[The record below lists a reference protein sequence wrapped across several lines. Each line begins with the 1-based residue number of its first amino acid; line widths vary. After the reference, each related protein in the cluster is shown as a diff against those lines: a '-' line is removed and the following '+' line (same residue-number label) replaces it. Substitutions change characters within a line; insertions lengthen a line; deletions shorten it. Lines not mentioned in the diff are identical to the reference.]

1 MTTRRHSL
9 PLRLAAAS
17 TLLAFASCAST
28 TMIQSQPTGAKVYL
42 NGEPVGVTPYAMTDT
57 KIVGTTTMVR
67 LEYPGYEPLN
77 GVIARNEELDV
88 GACIGGFF
96 VLVPWLWIMRYK
108 PVHVFELHPAGAY
121 PGGAYPPPGY
131 PPAGPPPGYPP
142 AADPYAPAPGAAPAA
157 PAAPPPA
164 APPPAAKPH

>member
-1 MTTRRHSL
+1 MMTRRHSL

-42 NGEPVGVTPYAMTDT
+42 NGESVGVTPYAMTDT
-57 KIVGTTTMVR
+57 KIVGTTTTVR

-77 GVIARNEELDV
+77 TAISRNEEFDV
-88 GACIGGFF
+88 GACIGGVFL
-96 VLVPWLWIMRYK
+96 LVPFLWIMHYK
-108 PVHVFELHPAGAY
+108 PVHTFELHPVGYAPP
-121 PGGAYPPPGY
+121 PGYPPPGY

-142 AADPYAPAPGAAPAA
+142 AADPYAPPPAPAA
-157 PAAPPPA
+157 PAPA